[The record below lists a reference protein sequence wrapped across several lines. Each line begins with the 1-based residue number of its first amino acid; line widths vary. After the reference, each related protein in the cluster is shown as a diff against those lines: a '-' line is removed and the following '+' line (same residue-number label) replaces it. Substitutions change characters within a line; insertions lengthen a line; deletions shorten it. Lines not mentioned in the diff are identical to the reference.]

1 MTQRDILEALT
12 IRTREFLDAVEGDG
26 ATEHEF
32 NQLQALVRRAED
44 HLNPEA

>member
-12 IRTREFLDAVEGDG
+12 VRTREFLDAVDGEG

-32 NQLQALVRRAED
+32 DQLLAIVRRAED
-44 HLNPEA
+44 HLAPGA